1 MARLNESTAPSESI
15 DSLKRRFVRQNREIA
30 RVNSIQSLRIRG
42 LESEVSH
49 LLSENVSLREQVI
62 TLSQDIA
69 RFEAAKMLHE
79 GVYDL
84 KAKLESKLTELGNLV
99 TDLEQSRQ
107 ARGLQGYQIW
117 ISDAERQVSITA
129 LYQKTEDSQSYS
141 KTSVIQE
148 GLWSKPQELQD
159 LLNDSLDDPVSP
171 GMEDEV
177 PVLQLSFEDDNH
189 GSKQCENTTE
199 MQTIVADSEDGV
211 PLLPPTL
218 ETRKKKK
225 SSLSAR
231 AEGIPDMNAEYPI
244 AHNDSKRP
252 LKSGSKRKFI
262 SEDDQLASI
271 ATGDDDFQ
279 FSRPSIVS
287 PNPDEK
293 FVSMREDIS
302 PVKRQ
307 VEVKRGPRNRLSSKR
322 KVFEPKSTNIN
333 MSSPKKF
340 RALMSQ
346 GHDTNALHML
356 EAQGDENKKSF
367 LRFQEDKAKTEPNG
381 PDHAPTCYFD
391 SGIEQENE
399 GPGHVIEQSEPD
411 MTNPPSPEMHLFQQD
426 DPGRTP
432 DMLNAPSRVTRRQRA
447 VVSYAE
453 PNLRDKMRRPT
464 KELIDAVGYGGSRR
478 SSSSQVLQANSC
490 DENEKVKNGLVS
502 IKSSRVSDVTDSD
515 SGRIS
520 KEVLENS
527 SKQPMDMVS
536 QRKRKTLPANKGDT
550 FNDQASAQSVA
561 ETKTFISGQHDDVPS
576 HGYEADSNNVTGLE
590 NESAG
595 ARRDLQSAV
604 SQELTAKTK
613 KTASRQSR
621 RHSSNPRH
629 LGKETPLQNDGELDI
644 GAYPVL
650 AKAHSGS
657 SASSKP
663 VHGSTKLEDTHDS
676 CEEQEEEDSRQSLA
690 IDSRQV
696 RRGQRVA
703 ARRRSMVL

>member
-1 MARLNESTAPSESI
+1 
-15 DSLKRRFVRQNREIA
+15 
-30 RVNSIQSLRIRG
+30 
-42 LESEVSH
+42 
-49 LLSENVSLREQVI
+49 
-62 TLSQDIA
+62 
-69 RFEAAKMLHE
+69 MLHE

-99 TDLEQSRQ
+99 TDLGTLPRKSGKLNDDRTESTGPGSSRLSNLDIRRR
-107 ARGLQGYQIW
+107 ATGFDY
-117 ISDAERQVSITA
+117 SFVP
-129 LYQKTEDSQSYS
+129 EDGRLP
-141 KTSVIQE
+141 VILE
-148 GLWSKPQELQD
+148 DKCYPRRTLEPQELQD

-322 KVFEPKSTNIN
+322 KVFEPSMESCYTPKPGLARLTAETESTNIN